1 MRFLTVGP
9 FITYYKMLL
18 EVFCQSCSLKCGFV
32 LDVAPFWELIM
43 ILISAVYLN
52 VWYVPV
58 SLLRFMTYMFNQYK
72 IPERRLSFK
81 FTNEVQLSIVL
92 RLKEVKCLAHS
103 HSLLNLY
110 SGSTGTILNKKICN
124 QIIIHFF
131 NPGPPCFP
139 LLVSFLIWGFFPPTL
154 SSNTKTG
161 EF

>member
-1 MRFLTVGP
+1 MH
-9 FITYYKMLL
+9 INAK
-18 EVFCQSCSLKCGFV
+18 SCSLKCGFV

-58 SLLRFMTYMFNQYK
+58 TLLRFMTYLFNQYK
-72 IPERRLSFK
+72 IPERRLSFR

-92 RLKEVKCLAHS
+92 KLKKVKCLAHS

-110 SGSTGTILNKKICN
+110 SGSTGTILNKKIWN
-124 QIIIHFF
+124 QIIINFF

-139 LLVSFLIWGFFPPTL
+139 LLVSFFIWGFFPLLYPQIQKQENSRLSTL
-154 SSNTKTG
+154 AWVKENK
-161 EF
+161 

>member
-1 MRFLTVGP
+1 MYINAT
-9 FITYYKMLL
+9 
-18 EVFCQSCSLKCGFV
+18 SCSLKCGFV

-52 VWYVPV
+52 VWYGPV
-58 SLLRFMTYMFNQYK
+58 ILLRFMTYMFNQYK

-92 RLKEVKCLAHS
+92 KLKEVKWLAHS

-110 SGSTGTILNKKICN
+110 SGITGTILNKKIWD
-124 QIIIHFF
+124 QIIIIIFF
-131 NPGPPCFP
+131 FFYPGPPCFL
-139 LLVSFLIWGFFPPTL
+139 LLVSFLVWGFFSPTL
-154 SSNTKTG
+154 SSNTKIG